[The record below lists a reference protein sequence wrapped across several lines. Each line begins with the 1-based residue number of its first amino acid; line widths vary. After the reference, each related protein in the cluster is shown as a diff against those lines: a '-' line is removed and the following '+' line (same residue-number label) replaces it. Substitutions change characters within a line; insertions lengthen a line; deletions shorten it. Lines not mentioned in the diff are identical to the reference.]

1 MVEKIIDFCGRKRL
15 FVFICFLLLLIW
27 AFFSIRK
34 TPLDALPDL
43 SDKQVII
50 FTEWMGRSPDLVE
63 DQITYPI
70 ITAFL
75 AAPKVKDVRGFSMF
89 GLSFVYVIF
98 EEDTDIYWAR
108 SRAVEYLSNIQGQL
122 PEKVTSQIGP
132 DASGVGGGFEY
143 ALVDESGRHD
153 LQELRSFQ
161 DWHLRYWL
169 SSVPGVAEVASVGGY
184 QKEYQVE
191 IDPIKLQA
199 YDLSVPQIKKAIQRS
214 NNDVGG
220 RVIEMTER
228 EYIIR
233 GRGYITDKEML
244 SKVVVGTDNKGTP
257 IVIGDF
263 AKVQIGGNIRRGLVE
278 LDGKGEVVGGIVI
291 MRYEEDALKVI
302 KRIKQKFK
310 EMESAFPK
318 GVKVVTTYD
327 RSTLIKDSVKTLT
340 EAVTEEIIIIF
351 IIIFLFLLHVRSTL
365 ISIITLIVAIS
376 IAFIPMFYMK
386 ITSNIMSLAGIIIAI
401 GDVVDGAVI
410 MTENAHLKLQE
421 NPNKNRKEI
430 IIEAA
435 KEIGPSIFSSLL
447 IIVVAF
453 IPVFALQAQE
463 GLLFSPLAYT
473 KTFAVLFGAIL
484 SITLVPALMVL
495 FIRGKI
501 RPAEKIL

>member
-50 FTEWMGRSPDLVE
+50 FTEWMGRSPDLME

-98 EEDTDIYWAR
+98 EDDTDIYWAR

-122 PEKVTSQIGP
+122 PENVTPQIGP
-132 DASGVGGGFEY
+132 DATGVGWVFEY

-161 DWHLRYWL
+161 DWYLRYWL

-214 NNDVGG
+214 N
-220 RVIEMTER
+220 
-228 EYIIR
+228 
-233 GRGYITDKEML
+233 
-244 SKVVVGTDNKGTP
+244 
-257 IVIGDF
+257 
-263 AKVQIGGNIRRGLVE
+263 
-278 LDGKGEVVGGIVI
+278 
-291 MRYEEDALKVI
+291 
-302 KRIKQKFK
+302 
-310 EMESAFPK
+310 
-318 GVKVVTTYD
+318 
-327 RSTLIKDSVKTLT
+327 
-340 EAVTEEIIIIF
+340 
-351 IIIFLFLLHVRSTL
+351 
-365 ISIITLIVAIS
+365 
-376 IAFIPMFYMK
+376 
-386 ITSNIMSLAGIIIAI
+386 
-401 GDVVDGAVI
+401 
-410 MTENAHLKLQE
+410 
-421 NPNKNRKEI
+421 
-430 IIEAA
+430 
-435 KEIGPSIFSSLL
+435 
-447 IIVVAF
+447 
-453 IPVFALQAQE
+453 
-463 GLLFSPLAYT
+463 
-473 KTFAVLFGAIL
+473 
-484 SITLVPALMVL
+484 
-495 FIRGKI
+495 
-501 RPAEKIL
+501 